1 MSIVRLISPLVPT
14 LSPSDSGERALALL
28 EENNLLQLP
37 LVRED
42 DYLALVQE
50 SDLLNWETPEN
61 ELSTANFLNFKPA
74 VVLTGHPYEALT
86 LLTQMNLSVL
96 PVVDFENK
104 YAGSVTRDSLLK
116 YVAEKSGIESAGGII
131 VLEMEQHNYS
141 LYQIARICE
150 NEDVTITNSQMYTTP
165 DGMLEVTLK
174 TNRSAMDAVVAS
186 FERHKYNVK
195 EVYGDQKS
203 MDDVM
208 GKYNLLMNYLN
219 M

>member
-14 LSPSDSGERALALL
+14 LAPSDTGNRALALM

-37 LVRED
+37 VVAD
-42 DYLALVQE
+42 DNYIGLVQE
-50 SDLLNWETPEN
+50 N
-61 ELSTANFLNFKPA
+61 EMLDWDDADNALEGTAFLNFRPA
-74 VVLTGHPYEALT
+74 IPLGGHPYEALRIIN
-86 LLTQMNLSVL
+86 QMNLSVL
-96 PVVDFENK
+96 PVIDNENK

-116 YVAEKSGIESAGGII
+116 YMAEKSGLDGPGGII
-131 VLEMEQHNYS
+131 VLEMEANNYS

-150 NEDVTITNSQMYTTP
+150 NEDITIINSQMYTTP
-165 DGMLEVTLK
+165 EGRLEVTLK
-174 TNRSAMDAVVAS
+174 TNRTSLDPVVSS
-186 FERHKYNVK
+186 FERHQYTVK

-203 MDDVM
+203 MEDVM